1 MLSRKDISVKLNL
14 NYSKIIRIFDELKIS
29 GTTIK
34 GVVYYTEEEY
44 EKLKTY
50 ILNNHTLPN
59 DAILIAD
66 TDYDYITPRGEVYK
80 KNKSIFYKVKLDTNW
95 QGYNVCAINYKGGRK
110 NQRVHRLVAA
120 YFLENPENKEFVN
133 HINGIK
139 TDNRVENLEWC
150 TGSENMKHATRTG
163 LLVNAK
169 GFEDSQSMPVNMYD
183 KVTGELLKEFGSLR
197 EASRETGIDLSTI
210 CHQVRS
216 ECMPRKHKVYFR
228 YSKK

>member
-1 MLSRKDISVKLNL
+1 MSNPNDLPVVNHKDGNKLN
-14 NYSKIIRIFDELKIS
+14 
-29 GTTIK
+29 
-34 GVVYYTEEEY
+34 
-44 EKLKTY
+44 
-50 ILNNHTLPN
+50 NN
-59 DAILIAD
+59 
-66 TDYDYITPRGEVYK
+66 
-80 KNKSIFYKVKLDTNW
+80 
-95 QGYNVCAINYKGGRK
+95 
-110 NQRVHRLVAA
+110 
-120 YFLENPENKEFVN
+120 
-133 HINGIK
+133 
-139 TDNRVENLEWC
+139 VENLEWC

>member
-14 NYSKIIRIFDELKIS
+14 NYSKIIRIFDELNIS
-29 GTTIK
+29 GTNIK

-44 EKLKTY
+44 EKLKSY
-50 ILNNHTLPN
+50 ILNNHTLPE
-59 DAILIAD
+59 DAILITD

-95 QGYNVCAINYKGGRK
+95 QGYHVCGINYKSGRK

-169 GFEDSQSMPVNMYD
+169 GFEDSQSKAVNMYD
-183 KVTGELLKEFGSLR
+183 KDTGELLKEFGSLR
-197 EASRETGIDLSTI
+197 EAARETSIDLSTI
-210 CHQVRS
+210 HHQVRS

-228 YSKK
+228 YSNK